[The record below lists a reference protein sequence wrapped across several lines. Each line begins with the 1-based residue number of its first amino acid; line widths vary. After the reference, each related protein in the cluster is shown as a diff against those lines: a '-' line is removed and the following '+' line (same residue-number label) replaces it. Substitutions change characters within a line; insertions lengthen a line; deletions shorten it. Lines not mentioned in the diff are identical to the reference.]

1 VSDELQKARERVAE
15 LESEVEA
22 LTTLNRALLASYADV
37 VGEKMKLLGLSD
49 EERAQMGEA
58 ARRLVRQ
65 LGLEAARRS
74 LDS

>member
-49 EERAQMGEA
+49 EERAQMAEA
-58 ARRLVRQ
+58 GRRLVRQ
-65 LGLEAARRS
+65 LGIEAARRS